1 MSRTLIWSGGVVAF
15 ALLASLCITR
25 HAGDLSAGGAG
36 PAVQTPAGAAAGA
49 PSVDGV
55 PAPAETRL
63 LQVNLDSALAGRTI
77 EFETASD
84 VITPAGQLI
93 LDGVLPLLRA
103 AADVRIEIG
112 GHTDARGADDANLAL
127 SQRRAEAVRRYL
139 VEQGIAADR
148 LTAVGYGETRPLTA
162 GTSQA
167 ELRLNR
173 RISFQVK

>member
-1 MSRTLIWSGGVVAF
+1 MSRTLIWSGGVIAF
-15 ALLASLCITR
+15 ALLAFLCVTR
-25 HAGDLSAGGAG
+25 HVGDLSAGSAG
-36 PAVQTPAGAAAGA
+36 SAVHTPAGDAADAPSNGA
-49 PSVDGV
+49 PT
-55 PAPAETRL
+55 PAEVGL

-84 VITPAGQLI
+84 VITAAGQQI
-93 LDGVLPLLRA
+93 LDGLLPLLRA
-103 AADVRIEIG
+103 VADARIEIG